1 MPPAFSP
8 TLTLPPVAVQ
18 YKPSWHLRAA
28 GLILV
33 ILLLGY
39 LSFGKSF
46 GYIGYYP
53 ILIGEAGLFG
63 AVAFLAMDQ
72 KLYFPRTLSA
82 WLLFPM
88 LLAIVAQAVY
98 SVWYLQQPIVEVGRG
113 IAPFYYAAF
122 AFCTFI
128 FLTRYRRYGYG
139 RLIPS
144 QKAID
149 QIATMVLGIQSI
161 SLLASTVAGNYLPII
176 PHTGVPILYY
186 KPGDASMVLLV
197 LLVLANKGRLNTFNA
212 CWALMLLLIACAE
225 SRSVLLC
232 TLTAAFIS
240 WRPKPRQLIAIT
252 VFVVLGVAV
261 ALSGFTV
268 KLNYREISAERYLL
282 NITSIF
288 DPEKAAEIDPQG
300 QGTKRWRLMWWT
312 KIFDNAV
319 ETPYVFI
326 GAGWGEN
333 LAVQYGIYRISSS
346 GWQDAA
352 LLRNPHNIFFS
363 TLGRGGWIVTGLWC
377 LFYLTFVPS
386 LLVGRFGRRGKSPEW
401 KLMAEICL
409 VFTLAALINGGTDVF
424 LESPQNSIP
433 HWLVIGLGWRLL
445 LESRRKSSPSYVPQ
459 QIRYFPS
466 HLSPSAVR

>member
-1 MPPAFSP
+1 MSPAFSP
-8 TLTLPPVAVQ
+8 SLTLPRAAVQ
-18 YKPSWHLRAA
+18 PKPSWHLRAA
-28 GLILV
+28 GLILA
-33 ILLLGY
+33 LLVLGY

-53 ILIGEAGLFG
+53 VLIGEAGLC
-63 AVAFLAMDQ
+63 ATALFLAMDQ

-88 LLAIVAQAVY
+88 LLMIVAQAIY
-98 SVWYLQQPIVEVGRG
+98 SAWYLQQPVVEVGRG
-113 IAPFYYAAF
+113 IAPFYYATF

-128 FLTRYRRYGYG
+128 FLTRYRRYGYA
-139 RLIPS
+139 RLVPS
-144 QKAID
+144 QKALD
-149 QIATMVLGIQSI
+149 QIATIVLGIQTI

-197 LLVLANKGRLNTFNA
+197 LLLLANKGRLNTFNSS
-212 CWALMLLLIACAE
+212 WALLLLLIACAE

-232 TLTAAFIS
+232 TLTAAFIT
-240 WRPKPRQLIAIT
+240 WRPKPKQLIAIT
-252 VFVVLGVAV
+252 VLAVLGVAIAV
-261 ALSGFTV
+261 SGFTL
-268 KLNYREISAERYLL
+268 KLNYREFSAERYLL

-363 TLGRGGWIVTGLWC
+363 TLGRGGWIVSGLWC

-386 LLVGRFGRRGKSPEW
+386 LLLGRFGRRWRSPEW
-401 KLMAEICL
+401 KLLAEICL

-433 HWLVIGLGWRLL
+433 HWVVIGLGWRLL
-445 LESRRKSSPSYVPQ
+445 LETRRKPAAAYAPQLIRHLPRRLTPSV
-459 QIRYFPS
+459 
-466 HLSPSAVR
+466 VR

>member
-1 MPPAFSP
+1 MPAVISPSFSLPFAAARP
-8 TLTLPPVAVQ
+8 T
-18 YKPSWHLRAA
+18 PSWHLRVT
-28 GLILV
+28 GFV
-33 ILLLGY
+33 MMVLLLGY

-53 ILIGEAGLFG
+53 ILIGEAGLCTAIF
-63 AVAFLAMDQ
+63 FLAMDQ
-72 KLYFPRTLSA
+72 RLYFPRTLSA

-88 LLAIVAQAVY
+88 LLGMIAQAIY
-98 SVWYLQQPIVEVGRG
+98 SVTYLQQQVVEVGRG

-122 AFCTFI
+122 AFCTFV
-128 FLTRYRRYGYG
+128 FLTRYRRFGYSN
-139 RLIPS
+139 LIPS

-149 QIATMVLGIQSI
+149 QIATMVLGIQTL
-161 SLLASTVAGNYLPII
+161 SLIASTIGGNYLPII

-197 LLVLANKGRLNTFNA
+197 LLLLASKGKLNTFNA
-212 CWALMLLLIACAE
+212 SWAVLMLLIACAE

-232 TLTAAFIS
+232 TIAAAFIS

-252 VFVVLGVAV
+252 VLVVFGVAV
-261 ALSGFTV
+261 ALSGVTV

-282 NITSIF
+282 NVMSIF
-288 DPEKAAEIDPQG
+288 NPEKAAEIDPQG
-300 QGTKRWRLMWWT
+300 QGTKRWRVMWWT

-319 ETPYVFI
+319 ETPYIFI

-333 LAVQYGIYRISSS
+333 LAVQYGIYHISSA

-377 LFYLTFVPS
+377 LFYLTFLPR
-386 LLVGRFGRRGKSPEW
+386 LFIARFGRRSTSPEW
-401 KLMAEICL
+401 KLLAEICI
-409 VFTLAALINGGTDVF
+409 VFTVAALINGGTDVF

-433 HWLVIGLGWRLL
+433 HWIVIGLGWRLL
-445 LESRRKSSPSYVPQ
+445 LETRRKPSPVYIPQ
-459 QIRYFPS
+459 QIRYVPRR
-466 HLSPSAVR
+466 LSPILVR